1 MYLSLNQ
8 QAMLERERSIM
19 MCSTMVSVLAT
30 LAAFSLTSNL
40 QAQDGRGKDKGAVV
54 RVQPSLEFST
64 TERQIIVEFFATHRQ
79 EAAALPPGIAKNL
92 ARGKRLPPG
101 IAKRPIPSALQAQLP
116 TRVGVEVSIF
126 GDRIVLLEASG
137 VVVDILEGILR

>member
-1 MYLSLNQ
+1 
-8 QAMLERERSIM
+8 M
-19 MCSTMVSVLAT
+19 MRSTMVSVLAT
-30 LAAFSLTSNL
+30 LAAFSLTSSL
-40 QAQDGRGKDKGAVV
+40 QAQNGGGKDKEAAV
-54 RVQPSLEFST
+54 RVQPSVGFSI

-79 EAAALPPGIAKNL
+79 EAEALPPGIAKNL

-101 IAKRPIPSALQAQLP
+101 IAKRPIPSGLQAQLP

-137 VVVDILEGILR
+137 LVVDIFEGVFR

>member
-1 MYLSLNQ
+1 
-8 QAMLERERSIM
+8 M
-19 MCSTMVSVLAT
+19 MRSTMISVLAT

-40 QAQDGRGKDKGAVV
+40 QAQNGNGKDKGAEV
-54 RVQPSLEFST
+54 RVQQSVGFSI

-79 EAAALPPGIAKNL
+79 EAEALPPGIAKNL

-101 IAKRPIPSALQAQLP
+101 IAKRPIPSGLRAQLP
-116 TRVGVEVSIF
+116 PRVGVEVSIF
-126 GDRIVLLEASG
+126 GDRIVLLQASG